1 MSETPLLWYLNRS
14 TGITL
19 LVALSLS
26 VALGVL
32 GLRGRAAGD
41 GGGRIPRFVTQA
53 LHRNLALGAL
63 ALLLAHAATA
73 VADTYVDIRWWH
85 ALVPWGGSYQP
96 VALALGTLG
105 LDLMVAVAVTTAFR
119 SRLGHRAWKVVHL
132 AAWPAWL
139 AGVAHGVVIGTDLD
153 SFQAAPPWALAPV
166 IAGVGI
172 VVLAAAYRV
181 LARPRPARG
190 AGGAAHSEV
199 GLHDVAGLR

>member
-1 MSETPLLWYLNRS
+1 MSASPLLWYLNRS
-14 TGITL
+14 TGIVL
-19 LVALSLS
+19 IVVLSLA

-32 GLRGRAAGD
+32 ALRGRAAGD

-63 ALLLAHAATA
+63 ALLLVHVVTS
-73 VADTYVDIRWWH
+73 VLDTYVDIRWWN

-105 LDLMVAVAVTTAFR
+105 LDLMLAVAVTTAIR
-119 SRLGHRAWKVVHL
+119 PRLGHRAWKVVHL

-139 AGVAHGVVIGTDLD
+139 AGVVHGVLIGTDLG
-153 SFQAAPPWALAPV
+153 SPRTAPLWAMGPTAL
-166 IAGVGI
+166 GVTV

-181 LARPRPARG
+181 LARPRRAAPAVPVPTP
-190 AGGAAHSEV
+190 APLPHAASP
-199 GLHDVAGLR
+199 R